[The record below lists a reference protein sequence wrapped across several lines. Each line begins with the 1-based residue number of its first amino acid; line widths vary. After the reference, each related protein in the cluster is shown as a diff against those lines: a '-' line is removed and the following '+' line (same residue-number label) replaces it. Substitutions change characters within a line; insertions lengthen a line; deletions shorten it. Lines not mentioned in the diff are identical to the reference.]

1 MAVFFWDYHYNDL
14 EKEAKNLDSNINKR
28 YIKQA
33 MWKSVRLL
41 TYLLSQRFKYWS
53 YNLTQSMTFD
63 MMEKNEEFLLR

>member
-1 MAVFFWDYHYNDL
+1 MVVFFWDYHYNDL

-53 YNLTQSMTFD
+53 YNLTQSMAFD
-63 MMEKNEEFLLR
+63 MLGKNEEFLLL